1 MGDIALLVI
10 GLLIVV
16 LGVVNM
22 RGNVSTIHWY
32 NRMRVKEEDLP
43 QYGKV
48 LGLGTIVIGV
58 GMIFAYLMTLWNEHY
73 VSHFLII
80 SSVIGFLIMLY
91 GQLKYNNG
99 IF

>member
-1 MGDIALLVI
+1 MGDITLLAI

-16 LGVVNM
+16 LGIANM
-22 RGNVSTIHWY
+22 KGNVSTIHWY
-32 NRMRVKEEDLP
+32 NRTRVKEEDLP

-48 LGLGTIVIGV
+48 LGLGTIIIGV

-73 VSHFLII
+73 VRHFLII
-80 SSVIGFLIMLY
+80 PSVIGIFIMLY